1 MLKELLAALDDD
13 QRAAVTAPLS
23 NILCIANA
31 GSGKTRVL
39 VHRIA
44 YWILKGQPEDSFLML
59 TFTNKAANEMMGRIK
74 TLLGKEQVKITGGT
88 FHSVAV
94 RLLRRYGGAVG
105 LRHNFQILDSTD
117 AAGLIGVCRE
127 KVCADFDLSRK
138 EFPPKEKIASFYSY
152 CRNCSITLEERN
164 EQISEFSE
172 GTLRLIADTLV
183 PDYEARKK
191 KMNAVDFDDLLI
203 YFDELLGN
211 KAILR
216 IIHNEFP
223 NVFVDEYQDI
233 NSLQNS
239 IIHKLAQGVNH
250 LTVVGDEAQC
260 IYGFR
265 GSEVEFIQRFQ
276 DDYGN
281 AGVFPIR
288 NNYRSTD
295 GVVDLALSVINQSPD
310 YADKKKVM
318 LANKHSTVR
327 PELFILNDDDSQV
340 RHIYA
345 EIERTHKS
353 GTPYSEM
360 AILFRTGFLAKKVEA
375 ELTARGIP
383 VCMNCGISF
392 YERAHIHTLL
402 DYLKLLANPG
412 NEIAF
417 WGLFETVDG
426 IGSKTAKKMFE
437 AFDKGGCDFDKLSE
451 LKGPRRAVSSMASL
465 ISAILEG
472 RYQRDIMDRIDVFM
486 NTYYKYA
493 MMRLFKED
501 YEKRM
506 GDIKILKKAVE
517 PFEHVEDFLENIT
530 LSAAEDTGQGDRVL
544 VTTVHKAKGLEWD
557 KVILPY
563 MNDGVYPHYKC
574 EEREEER
581 RLLYVAITRARES
594 LTLMSV
600 QWSPVLPR
608 EGHGELSP
616 FLERADIETRYT
628 EPEEYRQPQWAGFSG
643 KEYRRPQWGGF

>member
-1 MLKELLAALDDD
+1 
-13 QRAAVTAPLS
+13 
-23 NILCIANA
+23 
-31 GSGKTRVL
+31 
-39 VHRIA
+39 
-44 YWILKGQPEDSFLML
+44 
-59 TFTNKAANEMMGRIK
+59 
-74 TLLGKEQVKITGGT
+74 
-88 FHSVAV
+88 
-94 RLLRRYGGAVG
+94 
-105 LRHNFQILDSTD
+105 
-117 AAGLIGVCRE
+117 
-127 KVCADFDLSRK
+127 
-138 EFPPKEKIASFYSY
+138 
-152 CRNCSITLEERN
+152 
-164 EQISEFSE
+164 
-172 GTLRLIADTLV
+172 
-183 PDYEARKK
+183 
-191 KMNAVDFDDLLI
+191 MNAVDFDDLLI
-203 YFDELLGN
+203 YFDELLDN
-211 KAILR
+211 KGILR
-216 IIHNEFP
+216 MIHNDFP

-276 DDYGN
+276 EDYGN

-318 LANKHSTVR
+318 LATKHKPVR
-327 PELFILNDDDSQV
+327 PELYILNDDDSQV

-345 EIERTHKS
+345 EIERAHNE
-353 GTPYSEM
+353 GTPSKEM
-360 AILFRTGFLAKKVEA
+360 AILFRTGFLAKRVEA
-375 ELTARGIP
+375 ELTAKGIP

-437 AFDKGGCDFDKLSE
+437 TFDKGGCDFDKLSE
-451 LKGPRRAVSSMASL
+451 LKGPKRAVSSMASL

-472 RYQRDIMDRIDVFM
+472 RYQRDIVDRIDVFM

-506 GDIKILKKAVE
+506 DDIKILKKAVE

-544 VTTVHKAKGLEWD
+544 ITTVHKAKGLEWD

-563 MNDGVYPHYKC
+563 TNDGVYPHYKC

-581 RLLYVAITRARES
+581 RLLYVAITRAREN

-600 QWSPVLPR
+600 RWSSLLPR
-608 EGHGELSP
+608 ECHGLSP
-616 FLERADIETRYT
+616 FLEKADIETRYT
-628 EPEEYRQPQWAGFSG
+628 EPEEYRQPRWAGFVDSG
-643 KEYRRPQWGGF
+643 YQRPQYAAF